1 MLNIYMEDI
10 KKQLEFINEIEKLKC
25 VERHNH
31 TLDNNRP
38 ENSAEHSWHTAI
50 MAMILFDKNNKN
62 LDQLKIIKM
71 LLIHDIVEI
80 YAGDAFLFD
89 DSARNEAGEKEEKAM
104 EKLKALLPAESGNEL
119 ESLWNEFEERKTHNA
134 KYAASLDGL
143 QPLLN
148 HLHVKDKNFN
158 PDNITEAMVYEKKSY
173 IKDFSPELWP
183 IVEETIS
190 KSKKKGLYS

>member
-25 VERHNH
+25 IKRHNY

-38 ENSAEHSWHTAI
+38 ENCAEHSWHAAV
-50 MAMILFDKNNKN
+50 MAMILIDKNNKD

-71 LLIHDIVEI
+71 LLIHDLVEI
-80 YAGDAFLFD
+80 YAGDAFLYD
-89 DSARNEAGEKEEKAM
+89 ETARDESVEKELKAM
-104 EKLKALLPAESGNEL
+104 AKLKSILPADSGQEL
-119 ESLWNEFEERKTHNA
+119 EDLWNEFEKRETLDA

-148 HLHVKDKNFN
+148 HLHVKEDNFN
-158 PDNITEAMVYEKKSY
+158 PDKLSAEMVHDKKSY
-173 IKDFSPELWP
+173 IKEFSPELWP
-183 IVEETIS
+183 VVVDTIS
-190 KSKKKGLYS
+190 KSKKKGLFY